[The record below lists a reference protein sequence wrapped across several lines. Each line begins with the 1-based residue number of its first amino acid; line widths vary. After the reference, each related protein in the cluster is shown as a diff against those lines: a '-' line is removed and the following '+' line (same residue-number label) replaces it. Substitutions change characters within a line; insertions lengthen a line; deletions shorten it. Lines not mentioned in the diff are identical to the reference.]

1 MKDKKALKKIIKII
15 EGINNTDDV
24 LDLPNTHRMKRKDI
38 VSTIDTVISILEDD
52 TDTYTKEDAIDLL
65 FKVRN
70 NTLEYNT
77 HVQEYACIVQ

>member
-24 LDLPNTHRMKRKDI
+24 LDLPNTRRMKRKDI

-52 TDTYTKEDAIDLL
+52 TYTKEDAIDLL
-65 FKVRN
+65 FKIRN
-70 NTLEYNT
+70 NTL
-77 HVQEYACIVQ
+77 

>member
-1 MKDKKALKKIIKII
+1 MILVKDKKALKKIIKII

-52 TDTYTKEDAIDLL
+52 TDTYTKEDAINLL
-65 FKVRN
+65 VKIRN
-70 NTLEYNT
+70 NTL
-77 HVQEYACIVQ
+77 

>member
-1 MKDKKALKKIIKII
+1 MKDKKAIKKIIKII
-15 EGINNTDDV
+15 EGINNTDEV
-24 LDLPNTHRMKRKDI
+24 LDLPNTRRMKRKDI

-70 NTLEYNT
+70 NTL
-77 HVQEYACIVQ
+77 

>member
-1 MKDKKALKKIIKII
+1 MILVKDKKALKKIIKII

-70 NTLEYNT
+70 NTL
-77 HVQEYACIVQ
+77 

>member
-24 LDLPNTHRMKRKDI
+24 LDLPNTYRMKRKDI

-52 TDTYTKEDAIDLL
+52 TDTYTKEDAINLL
-65 FKVRN
+65 FKIRN
-70 NTLEYNT
+70 NTL
-77 HVQEYACIVQ
+77 

>member
-24 LDLPNTHRMKRKDI
+24 LDLPNTRRMKRKDI

-52 TDTYTKEDAIDLL
+52 TDTYTKEDAINLL
-65 FKVRN
+65 VKIRN
-70 NTLEYNT
+70 NTL
-77 HVQEYACIVQ
+77 

>member
-52 TDTYTKEDAIDLL
+52 TDTYTKEDAINLL
-65 FKVRN
+65 VKIRN
-70 NTLEYNT
+70 NTL
-77 HVQEYACIVQ
+77 

>member
-38 VSTIDTVISILEDD
+38 VSTIDTVISILKDD

-70 NTLEYNT
+70 NTL
-77 HVQEYACIVQ
+77 

>member
-52 TDTYTKEDAIDLL
+52 TDLSSLALT
-65 FKVRN
+65 
-70 NTLEYNT
+70 
-77 HVQEYACIVQ
+77 

>member
-15 EGINNTDDV
+15 EGINNTDEV
-24 LDLPNTHRMKRKDI
+24 LDLPNTRRMRRKDI

-52 TDTYTKEDAIDLL
+52 TDTYTKEDAINLL

-70 NTLEYNT
+70 NTL
-77 HVQEYACIVQ
+77 

>member
-24 LDLPNTHRMKRKDI
+24 LDLPNTHRMKRRDI

-52 TDTYTKEDAIDLL
+52 TDTYTKEDAINLL
-65 FKVRN
+65 FKIRN
-70 NTLEYNT
+70 NTL
-77 HVQEYACIVQ
+77 

>member
-24 LDLPNTHRMKRKDI
+24 LDLPNTRRMKRKDI

-52 TDTYTKEDAIDLL
+52 TDTYTKGDAINLL
-65 FKVRN
+65 VKIRN
-70 NTLEYNT
+70 NTL
-77 HVQEYACIVQ
+77 

>member
-15 EGINNTDDV
+15 GGINNTDDV

-52 TDTYTKEDAIDLL
+52 TDTYTKEDAINLL
-65 FKVRN
+65 FKIRN
-70 NTLEYNT
+70 NTL
-77 HVQEYACIVQ
+77 

>member
-38 VSTIDTVISILEDD
+38 VSTIDTVISIL
-52 TDTYTKEDAIDLL
+52 
-65 FKVRN
+65 
-70 NTLEYNT
+70 
-77 HVQEYACIVQ
+77 

>member
-70 NTLEYNT
+70 NTL
-77 HVQEYACIVQ
+77 

>member
-1 MKDKKALKKIIKII
+1 MILVKDKKAIKKIIKII
-15 EGINNTDDV
+15 EGINNTDEV
-24 LDLPNTHRMKRKDI
+24 LDLTNTRRMKRKDI

-70 NTLEYNT
+70 NTL
-77 HVQEYACIVQ
+77 

>member
-65 FKVRN
+65 LKVRN
-70 NTLEYNT
+70 NTL
-77 HVQEYACIVQ
+77 

>member
-1 MKDKKALKKIIKII
+1 MLCRGDITMKDKKALKKIIKII
-15 EGINNTDDV
+15 EGINNTDEV

-70 NTLEYNT
+70 NTL
-77 HVQEYACIVQ
+77 

>member
-24 LDLPNTHRMKRKDI
+24 LDLPNTQRMKRKDI

-52 TDTYTKEDAIDLL
+52 TDTYTKEDAINLL
-65 FKVRN
+65 FKIRN
-70 NTLEYNT
+70 NTL
-77 HVQEYACIVQ
+77 